1 MLMQF
6 IPEELLKSISA
17 RLKAGDRKPVCRVE
31 VDRMAFIP
39 GRIEEVEFLVK
50 DYVPPE
56 TVEETWFN
64 SESDGTSKV
73 NSVDIVFPV
82 KGRSLTDVTSRFG
95 KRGSGFHAGIDIG
108 ANRGEEVVAAWDG
121 KVKAISTKDLYNGY
135 GFYIDLVHEGGVVT
149 RYAHLNTIA
158 AGLKKG
164 DSVKAGQVIGYVG
177 NTGNVRHNGKPVTGS
192 YSVPYSDRA
201 KGLGSHLHFE
211 IRLPDSKGGT
221 YAVDPEPY
229 LKGTNKLFTK
239 STNTGNVSVGDIYTG
254 FPGEVR
260 LNEKFASKDWYKAPY
275 YQVDANFKTYSSVS
289 STSVAGYSGTAH
301 SFVFDPKKVKLD
313 VVTGFNIKLEMNREG
328 KMDISYIS
336 TLGSY
341 DRFNVYINGKLV
353 RSVNEFPYNQLQKLQ
368 AIYVPK
374 GSVTIRLEV
383 KWTRGSKVQH
393 FTLTNIFIQELVSG
407 TLEGLKT
414 LDKFLNSDAVIDYWD
429 LEDVESFVF
438 SDTKAKVPLQVG
450 QFVYMDTLVLDNVQ
464 SVEIESQYEMES
476 AEARIVLVNKEG
488 FYNPDY
494 EPGNFPD
501 FYKESPWSYYVNG
514 VHVGVLS
521 ENTPIRIYLGYGDNL
536 MRVFTGLIDKVDIVG
551 DTITITAYDMY
562 KKIREKVLTETKA
575 YPHEVDPVTTSSLDN
590 LSRREKI
597 IYIAQQQASKFG
609 IDYRILLAIAQHE
622 TGMGTLGWGRPEKG
636 DYVLGYGCYSE
647 TYADPAYAGIEKQM
661 YYGAKR
667 VKEALASR
675 GGKITSYDDVEY
687 LRTGGDLGTKYT
699 WTPDTNWSNSV
710 WQIYQSILNNPSE
723 WTVNVSGDISD
734 YEGEKVAWVKSA
746 VVQDLVAHAGM
757 FGWRSTEEDRAY
769 PDAVIEET
777 YLIEADQATGT
788 VLRALPG
795 IEGEFVIEP
804 ASSILTPQGWLNPF
818 VEEYGKTFKAY
829 EWKVADCIN
838 EVIKDLN
845 YRSYCD
851 RYGTYRLERIRLN
864 KPVVAEF
871 KDTENLITISKTIDM
886 SRSRSHLVIVDGSGK
901 EQHYIDKE
909 ILMDLKG
916 ELRTAVINV
925 PWAKTEAAK
934 REVAKKVFFDMKR
947 LARTLQV
954 SIVGNPALDVLDN
967 IAIIDRNT
975 TTRSVYTI
983 KGIRH
988 SFSVENGYI
997 QIIDLTWLK
1006 DGQVV

>member
-1 MLMQF
+1 MQF
-6 IPEELLKSISA
+6 IPEELLKAIST

-39 GRIEEVEFLVK
+39 GRVEEVEFLVQ
-50 DYVPPE
+50 DSAPVN
-56 TVEETWFN
+56 TVQDTWFD
-64 SESDGTSKV
+64 SESSGISKV

-82 KGRSLTDVTSRFG
+82 RGRSLADVSSRFG
-95 KRGSGFHAGIDIG
+95 KRGSGFHSGIDIA
-108 ANRGEEVVAAWDG
+108 ANVGESVLAAWDG
-121 KVKAISTKDLYNGY
+121 KVKVVSFSNLYNGY
-135 GFYIDLVHEGGVVT
+135 GRYIDIVHEGGVVT
-149 RYAHLNTIA
+149 RYAHLHGVQVRVGET
-158 AGLKKG
+158 
-164 DSVKAGQVIGYVG
+164 VKAGDIIGSVG
-177 NTGNVRHNGKPVTGS
+177 NTGNVRYNGKPVTGS
-192 YSVPYSDRA
+192 YSDPNSERA

-221 YAVDPEPY
+221 TAVDPEPY

-239 STNTGNVSVGDIYTG
+239 STNTGTVNDGDIYIG
-254 FPGEVR
+254 FPGEIR
-260 LNEKFASKDWYKAPY
+260 LNERFVSKDWYKASMY
-275 YQVDANFKTYSSVS
+275 TVDANFKNYSSVS
-289 STSVAGYSGTAH
+289 STSIAGYSGTAH
-301 SFVFDPKKVKLD
+301 SFVFDPKKVKSN

-328 KMDISYIS
+328 SMDIGYIS
-336 TLGSY
+336 TLGSA
-341 DRFNVYINGKLV
+341 DRFNVYVNGKLV
-353 RSVNEFPYNQLQKLQ
+353 RTINEFPYNKLQ
-368 AIYVPK
+368 QLKAIYIPK

-383 KWTRGSKVQH
+383 KWTRGSKVQY
-393 FTLTNIFIQELVSG
+393 FALTNIFIQELRSG

-414 LDKFLNSDAVIDYWD
+414 LDKFINSDAVVDYWD
-429 LEDVESFVF
+429 MENIESFVF
-438 SDTKAKVPLQVG
+438 SDTTNKVQLQVG

-464 SVEIESQYEMES
+464 SVDIESQYEMES

-488 FYNPDY
+488 IYNPDY
-494 EPGNFPD
+494 EPGSFPD

-514 VHVGVLS
+514 THVSVLS
-521 ENTPIRIYLGYGDNL
+521 ENTPIRIYLGYGNNL

-575 YPHEVDPVTTSSLDN
+575 YPKEIDPVTTSSLDN

-597 IYIAQQQASKFG
+597 IYAAQQQASKFG
-609 IDYRILLAIAQHE
+609 VDYKFLLAIAQHE
-622 TGMGTLGWGRPEKG
+622 TGMGTLGWGRPEQG
-636 DYVLGYGCYSE
+636 DYILGYGAYS
-647 TYADPAYAGIEKQM
+647 TTDADPAYAGIDKQM

-667 VKEALASR
+667 MKEALASR
-675 GGKITSYDDVEY
+675 GGKVSSYDDVEY
-687 LRTGGDLGTKYT
+687 FRKGGDLGTAYT

-710 WQIYQSILNNPSE
+710 WQIYQDILSNPSN
-723 WTVNVSGDISD
+723 WTVNVSGDTSD
-734 YEGEKVAWVKSA
+734 VEGEKVAWVKSA

-757 FGWRSTEEDRAY
+757 FGWRANAEDLNY

-777 YLIEADQATGT
+777 YLIDVNQATGM

-829 EWKVADCIN
+829 EYKVSDCIN
-838 EVIKDLN
+838 EVIQDLN

-886 SRSRSHLVIVDGSGK
+886 SRSRSHLIIVDDSGK

-916 ELRTAVINV
+916 ELRTAVISV
-925 PWAKTEAAK
+925 PWAKTEAMK
-934 REVAKKVFFDMKR
+934 REVAKKAFFDMKR
-947 LARTLQV
+947 LAKTLQV
-954 SIVGNPALDVLDN
+954 SIVGNPALDILDN
-967 IAIIDRNT
+967 VAVIDRNT

-997 QIIDLTWLK
+997 QVIDLTWLK